1 MTRPDDCTSPSR
13 PVNQNSSSL
22 ADDAD
27 ALSQLIAQ
35 QLKLY
40 NALSTLVEEQHE
52 LVDQG
57 AADQLLALLGKRQR
71 IVDDLAVMDSDLAPY
86 KARWPQIAAELN
98 QAQCDSINSMLEQAR
113 DLLNGII
120 DRDNQD
126 RQSLQSQ
133 KSRVGDE
140 LSRVTHIAAARQAY
154 QSSEQ
159 RPTDNVYTNQQG

>member
-1 MTRPDDCTSPSR
+1 M
-13 PVNQNSSSL
+13 
-22 ADDAD
+22 
-27 ALSQLIAQ
+27 
-35 QLKLY
+35 
-40 NALSTLVEEQHE
+40 
-52 LVDQG
+52 
-57 AADQLLALLGKRQR
+57 LALLGKRQR
-71 IVDDLAVMDSDLAPY
+71 IVDDLAMMDSDLSPY

-126 RQSLQSQ
+126 RQTLQTQ

-140 LSRVTHIAAARQAY
+140 LSRVTHSGAARQAY

-159 RPTDNVYTNQQG
+159 RPADNVCTNQQG